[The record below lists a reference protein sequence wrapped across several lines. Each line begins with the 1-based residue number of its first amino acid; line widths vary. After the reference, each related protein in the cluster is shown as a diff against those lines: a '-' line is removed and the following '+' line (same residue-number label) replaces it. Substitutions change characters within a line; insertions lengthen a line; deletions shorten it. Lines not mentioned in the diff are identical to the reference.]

1 MLPVLF
7 VGGLCSVLPYFSPL
21 VTRLALLLAFLS
33 VCLAA
38 PARAQSTPEALASAI
53 DAIIDDPDFDDAFWG
68 VHVVNLDTGDTLYAR
83 NAQKN
88 FIPASN
94 QKLFSTAAALDGLG
108 PDFRYTTTLY
118 LDGTVRDSV
127 LEGNLVVRG
136 SGDPSIGGRL
146 FEEDYPTDDDPTAL
160 FRAWADSLK
169 TLGITYVT
177 DHVIGD
183 DDIFDDTELGNGWA
197 WDDVPSIYAAEI
209 GGLSFN
215 EGRIV
220 VTAEG
225 TSPGRVATLSWE
237 PGDTDYVY
245 FINKTETVTA
255 REGRDRE
262 VRRERGGNVFWIE
275 SEVPSGQRLRHSLSV
290 HNPTRYFAHVLRGT
304 LRTEGVYVDG
314 DPVDIDDWRTKPDY
328 ARLVPVATHTSRP
341 LADLAALTNKE
352 SQNLYAEHLLKT
364 LGAVKCPL
372 DRPDDVDCGS
382 AEAGLLAA
390 EPLFERAGLDL
401 ERMRLRDGSGMT
413 PYNMIAPE
421 DVTALLRTMWVHPDP
436 AVTDAFVNSLAVGGE
451 DGTLNYRMRNGW
463 ARGNVRAKT
472 GTVTGAKNLS
482 GYVTTAGGET
492 LAFALLVNNFGTSS
506 RRVVRAQDAIVE
518 ALARYG
524 G

>member
-1 MLPVLF
+1 M
-7 VGGLCSVLPYFSPL
+7 
-21 VTRLALLLAFLS
+21 TRALLVLLL
-33 VCLAA
+33 CL
-38 PARAQSTPEALASAI
+38 PGLARAQSGPEALAAAIGAVI
-53 DAIIDDPDFDDAFWG
+53 DAPDFDDALWG
-68 VHVVNLDTGDTLYAR
+68 VHVLDLDSGATLYAR

-88 FIPASN
+88 FIPASV

-118 LDGTVRDSV
+118 LDGAVRDSV

-146 FEEDYPTDDDPTAL
+146 FEEDYPTDRDPTAL
-160 FRAWADSLK
+160 FRAWADSLRA
-169 TLGITYVT
+169 LGITYVT

-183 DDIFDDTELGNGWA
+183 DDVFDDTELGNGWA
-197 WDDVPSIYAAEI
+197 WDDVPSVYAAEI

-225 TSPGRVATLSWE
+225 TSPGRAATLSWE
-237 PGDTDYVY
+237 PADTDYVY
-245 FINKTETVTA
+245 FINNTETVTA

-304 LRTEGVYVDG
+304 LRAEGVYVDG
-314 DPVDIDDWRTKPDY
+314 DPVDIDDWRQKPDY
-328 ARLVPVATHTSRP
+328 ARLMPVASHTSRP

-364 LGAVKCPL
+364 LGAQRCPP

-390 EPLFERAGLDL
+390 APLFERAGLDL

-413 PYNMIAPE
+413 PYNMVSPE
-421 DVTALLRTMWVHPDP
+421 DATALLRTMWIHPDP

-451 DGTLNYRMRNGW
+451 DGTLERRMRRGR

-482 GYVTTAGGET
+482 GYVAAADGRT

-518 ALARYG
+518 VLAGYRD
-524 G
+524 